1 VTRRQRFAPAPVIDQ
16 QGLARLSDGGIGKIS
31 GLSGHGMGVMQRGA
45 LLAIA
50 SVDGIEGRAA
60 RFEAVFTAHSG
71 VIYAYARRRVTKEE
85 AEDVVSEAFL
95 VAWRRLDDLPAEPV
109 PWLIG
114 VARNVLANRRRA
126 DNRRAAL
133 GERLRR
139 TSATARVA
147 DPGGTPATD
156 DRVLGA
162 LAALPP
168 GQREVIELVA
178 WEGLT
183 PSEVAAALEIA
194 RATVYVR
201 LHRARQRLARVLE
214 ECDENLS

>member
-1 VTRRQRFAPAPVIDQ
+1 
-16 QGLARLSDGGIGKIS
+16 
-31 GLSGHGMGVMQRGA
+31 
-45 LLAIA
+45 
-50 SVDGIEGRAA
+50 
-60 RFEAVFTAHSG
+60 
-71 VIYAYARRRVTKEE
+71 
-85 AEDVVSEAFL
+85 
-95 VAWRRLDDLPAEPV
+95 
-109 PWLIG
+109 
-114 VARNVLANRRRA
+114 
-126 DNRRAAL
+126 
-133 GERLRR
+133 
-139 TSATARVA
+139 
-147 DPGGTPATD
+147 
-156 DRVLGA
+156 VLGA

>member
-1 VTRRQRFAPAPVIDQ
+1 
-16 QGLARLSDGGIGKIS
+16 
-31 GLSGHGMGVMQRGA
+31 MGVMQRGA
-45 LLAIA
+45 LLAMA
-50 SVDGIEGRAA
+50 NVDGIEGRAA
-60 RFEAVFTAHSG
+60 RFEAVFTAHSD

-139 TSATARVA
+139 TSARTRVA
-147 DPGGTPATD
+147 DPCGTPATD
-156 DRVLGA
+156 GWVLGA
-162 LAALPP
+162 LAALPA
-168 GQREVIELVA
+168 GEREVIELVA

-214 ECDENLS
+214 ESDENLS